1 MYKNIQIHRINI
13 LIISSY
19 LYFLHS
25 PYYIYYSIMLMKALP
40 IRILEVMPAFKL
52 RNTQKDVSR
61 PKPLYDNPCPSS
73 LTCSQ
78 MTIIF
83 FLVGASSLKKAKV
96 KK

>member
-1 MYKNIQIHRINI
+1 MYKNIQVHRTNI
-13 LIISSY
+13 LIISFY
-19 LYFLHS
+19 LYFFHS
-25 PYYIYYSIMLMKALP
+25 PYYVYYSIILMKALP
-40 IRILEVMPAFKL
+40 IRRLEVMPAFKL
-52 RNTQKDVSR
+52 RNTYKNIFR
-61 PKPLYDNPCPSS
+61 PKSLHDNPCPSS